1 MTGRFE
7 WMLWGRVSLNT
18 FGLSLVVHFRQPG
31 GYIGYLVFIGD
42 AVGSAICGAIWTN
55 TVLKQLEQNLPESA
69 IPDLTL
75 IYERLLAQL
84 SYPVGS
90 LTRDA
95 IVKACGSAQ
104 IRVLASG
111 AEFMGF
117 IWVAMTRNLNVK
129 NMGQTKGTVF

>member
-1 MTGRFE
+1 MPIY
-7 WMLWGRVSLNT
+7 
-18 FGLSLVVHFRQPG
+18 GLLAYNLRR
-31 GYIGYLVFIGD
+31 
-42 AVGSAICGAIWTN
+42 AEKEGSAICGAIWTN